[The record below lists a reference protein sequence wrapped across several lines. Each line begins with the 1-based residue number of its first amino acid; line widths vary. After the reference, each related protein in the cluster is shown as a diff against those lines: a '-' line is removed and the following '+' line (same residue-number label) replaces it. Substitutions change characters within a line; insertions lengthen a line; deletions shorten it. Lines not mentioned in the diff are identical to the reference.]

1 MATYSS
7 IAHNFTPPSATTST
21 QVGAGAM
28 TLLKTVTAD
37 DSSDVNFK
45 DGSNDVVMDST
56 YKTYIFEYIEAHPV
70 TDNVEFRFQGNASGA
85 SGFNETMTTTIFRAQ
100 NDEGGTDTN
109 LLYNPAGDQANGTG
123 FQMITQTNAGNAND
137 ESSSGEMF
145 LFNPSSTTFVKHF
158 ISRLN
163 TTWSGNGTFE
173 KYAAGYINN
182 TAAVTRIQFKMN
194 AGTIDS
200 GLIKLY
206 GIKDS

>member
-1 MATYSS
+1 MALVKYNNNSL
-7 IAHNFTPPSATTST
+7 SAVTATSLAS
-21 QVGAGAM
+21 GSM
-28 TLLKTVTAD
+28 TLISTTTASSSSTLSITSGIDSTYPIYLFKFINIHPSD
-37 DSSDVNFK
+37 DSSDLGFQVDTGTNTNYNLSITSTAFQAGHAE
-45 DGSNDVVMDST
+45 DDSET
-56 YKTYIFEYIEAHPV
+56 ALGYEAG
-70 TDNVEFRFQGNASGA
+70 D
-85 SGFNETMTTTIFRAQ
+85 
-100 NDEGGTDTN
+100 
-109 LLYNPAGDQANGTG
+109 DQANGTG